1 MGILLNLYGVN
12 KRDTAVMQTTQ
23 YAAKKTAVRRT
34 FYISVVRT
42 AASSGTGS
50 LGNEPW

>member
-1 MGILLNLYGVN
+1 
-12 KRDTAVMQTTQ
+12 MQATQ

-34 FYISVVRT
+34 FYINVVRT